1 MATGPPPISPKL
13 SAWPAVVPLGSRFV
27 RHMNPQ
33 RIAPRLLLTVVSLF
47 AGLTSGPFCAGA
59 QTAPGGLPPAL
70 EQARRTHDETQLG
83 SLEAELTERLTQNP
97 GDPEIPYQ
105 LALVESWL
113 LDLFERRDK
122 KAASATVDKAI
133 EAVRKSIAL
142 KEDSADSHSLLADLY
157 GRKIPFGGMFAGP
170 RYGPKITEENKRAL
184 ALDDKNPRVWASLGR
199 QYFFAPKMFGGDVNK
214 AVESFQKSL
223 TLDAQ
228 QDETWVWLARAFQK
242 QGDKPKARDA
252 VQHALQLNPQSAF
265 AKYTAA
271 SLGK

>member
-1 MATGPPPISPKL
+1 
-13 SAWPAVVPLGSRFV
+13 
-27 RHMNPQ
+27 MNPQ
-33 RIAPRLLLTVVSLF
+33 RRAPRLLLTVVSWLF
-47 AGLTSGPFCAGA
+47 AGLTSAPFCAGA
-59 QTAPGGLPPAL
+59 QTAPGGLPLAL
-70 EQARRTHDETQLG
+70 EQARRTQDEAQLR
-83 SLEAELTERLTQNP
+83 SLEAELTERGTQNP
-97 GDPEIPYQ
+97 SNPEIPYQ

-113 LDLFERRDK
+113 LDLLERRSDK

-142 KEDSADSHSLLADLY
+142 KEDSADPHSLLADLY

-199 QYFFAPKMFGGDVNK
+199 QYFFAPKMFGGDINR

-223 TLDAQ
+223 TLDARR
-228 QDETWVWLARAFQK
+228 DETWVWLARAFQK
-242 QGDKPKARDA
+242 QGNKPKARDA

-271 SLGK
+271 SLEK